1 VSSFD
6 SISQVSEIAFLSA
19 TEQARL
25 VASGELSSVELV
37 ETYLRRI
44 ELLDGALRAFVTVC
58 ADEAL
63 AAARRPRPGPLGGV
77 PIPIKDLTVTAG
89 IRTTFSSRAFADNI
103 PAFDAVVVQR
113 LEAAGAIMIGKT
125 NTPEFGTIPVTES
138 ELNGACRNPWDLE
151 RTPGGSSGGAAA
163 AVAAG
168 LAPAAH
174 GTDGG
179 GSIRIPASCCGLVGL
194 KPSRGRISPAPFLSY
209 EGLSTS
215 GPLARTVRDI
225 ALLLDA
231 MAGSEPGD
239 RFTLPLPDRPF
250 TEQVENPPGPLRI
263 AVTATPP
270 ADEPIDPAC
279 RAALEDAAA
288 LLASLGH
295 EVDEV
300 TPPWR
305 DPELPTAFGH
315 VWRPL
320 PTVYNVEDESLLTP
334 LNRELVERARAT
346 PAPVYVA
353 AAQRLQLAARAV
365 VQFWAGYDVVVTPT
379 LALPPVPIGWLFES
393 EEARGTLGLPFTPFT
408 SISNVTGQPALS
420 VPLHWHDDLPIGVQL
435 IGPPEGDALLLRLA
449 AQLEEAR
456 PWADRYPT
464 HS

>member
-1 VSSFD
+1 MPG
-6 SISQVSEIAFLSA
+6 EIAFLSA

-25 VASGELSSVELV
+25 VAARELSSVELV
-37 ETYLRRI
+37 EAYLRRI
-44 ELLDGALRAFVTVC
+44 ELLDGPLRSFVTVC

-63 AAARRPRPGPLGGV
+63 AEARDPRPGPLSGV

-89 IRTTFSSRAFADNI
+89 IRTTFSCRAFADNV
-103 PAFDAVVVQR
+103 PTFDAVVVQK
-113 LEAAGAIMIGKT
+113 LKAAGAIVIGKT

-179 GSIRIPASCCGLVGL
+179 GSVRIPASCCGLVGL
-194 KPSRGRISPAPFLSY
+194 KPSRGRVSPAPFVSY

-215 GPLARTVRDI
+215 GPLARTVRDV

-231 MAGSEPGD
+231 MTGSEPGD
-239 RFTLPLPDRPF
+239 RFTLPPPERPF
-250 TEQVENPPGPLRI
+250 AEQLEEPPGPLRI
-263 AVTATPP
+263 AVTADPP
-270 ADEPIDPAC
+270 ADEPVDPAC
-279 RAALEDAAA
+279 RSALADAAA

-295 EVDEV
+295 EVEEA

-305 DPELPTAFGH
+305 DPELPSAFGH

-320 PTVYNVEDESLLTP
+320 PTVYNVGDESLLTP
-334 LNRELVERARAT
+334 LNRDLIERAQAT

-353 AAQRLQLAARAV
+353 AAQRLQLAARPV
-365 VQFWAGYDVVVTPT
+365 LQFWADRDVVVTPT
-379 LALPPVPIGWLFES
+379 LALPPVRIGWLFES
-393 EEARGTLGLPFTPFT
+393 EENRRALGLPFTPFT
-408 SISNVTGQPALS
+408 SISNVTGQPAIS
-420 VPLHWHDDLPIGVQL
+420 VPLHWDGDLPIGVQL
-435 IGPPEGDALLLRLA
+435 IGPPEGDGLLLRLA

-456 PWADRYPT
+456 PWGHRRPPHA
-464 HS
+464 

>member
-1 VSSFD
+1 LPD
-6 SISQVSEIAFLSA
+6 EIAFLSA

-25 VASGELSSVELV
+25 VAAGELSAVELV

-44 ELLDGALRAFVTVC
+44 ELLDGPLHAYVTVC

-63 AAARRPRPGPLGGV
+63 AEARVPRPGPLGGV

-89 IRTTFSSRAFADNI
+89 IRTTFSSRAFADNV
-103 PAFDAVVVQR
+103 PTFDAVVVQK
-113 LEAAGAIMIGKT
+113 LKAAGAIVIGKT
-125 NTPEFGTIPVTES
+125 NTPEFGTIPFSES
-138 ELNGACRNPWDLE
+138 ELNGDCRNPWDLE

-194 KPSRGRISPAPFLSY
+194 KPSRGRVSPAPFLSY

-215 GPLARTVRDI
+215 GPLARTVRDV

-231 MAGSEPGD
+231 MTGSEPGD
-239 RFTLPLPDRPF
+239 RYTLPLPDRPF
-250 TEQVENPPGPLRI
+250 TEQVEEPPGRLRI
-263 AVTATPP
+263 AVTAAPP
-270 ADEPIDPAC
+270 ADEPVDPAC
-279 RAALEDAAA
+279 RAALDEAAA

-295 EVDEV
+295 EVDEAM
-300 TPPWR
+300 PPWR
-305 DPELPTAFGH
+305 DPALPSAFGH

-334 LNRELVERARAT
+334 LNRELIERARAT

-353 AAQRLQLAARAV
+353 AAQRLQLVAREV
-365 VQFWAGYDVVVTPT
+365 VRFWADYDVVVTPT

-393 EEARGTLGLPFTPFT
+393 EENRRSLGLPFTPFT
-408 SISNVTGQPALS
+408 SISNVTGQPAVS
-420 VPLHWHDDLPIGVQL
+420 VPLHWDGGLPIGIQL

-456 PWADRYPT
+456 PWASRRPP

>member
-1 VSSFD
+1 MEEV
-6 SISQVSEIAFLSA
+6 AFLPA

-25 VASGELSSVELV
+25 VAAAELSSVELV

-44 ELLDGALRAFVTVC
+44 ELLDGPLRAFVTVC
-58 ADEAL
+58 ADEAI
-63 AAARRPRPGPLGGV
+63 AEAREPRPGPLGGV

-89 IRTTFSSRAFADNI
+89 IRTTFSCRAFADNV
-103 PAFDAVVVQR
+103 PSHDAVVVQK
-113 LEAAGAIMIGKT
+113 LKSAGAIVIGKT

-138 ELNGACRNPWDLE
+138 ELNGDCRNPWDLG

-168 LAPAAH
+168 LAPAAQ

-179 GSIRIPASCCGLVGL
+179 GSVRIPASCCGLVGL

-215 GPLARTVRDI
+215 GPLARTVRDA
-225 ALLLDA
+225 ALLLDV
-231 MAGSEPGD
+231 MTGSEPGD

-250 TEQVENPPGPLRI
+250 TEQLDEPPGRLRI
-263 AVTATPP
+263 AVTATSP
-270 ADEPIDPAC
+270 AEHPVDPAC
-279 RAALEDAAA
+279 RAALDNAAA

-295 EVDEV
+295 EVDEA

-305 DPELPTAFGH
+305 DPELPSAFGH

-320 PTVYNVEDESLLTP
+320 PAIYNVEDESLLTP
-334 LNRELVERARAT
+334 LNRDMIERARAT
-346 PAPVYVA
+346 PSPVFVA
-353 AAQRLQLAARAV
+353 ASQRLQLTARAV
-365 VQFWAGYDVVVTPT
+365 LRFWAEYDVVLTPT
-379 LALPPVPIGWLFES
+379 LAVPPVPIGWLFES
-393 EEARGTLGLPFTPFT
+393 EEARRSLGLPFTPFT
-408 SISNVTGQPALS
+408 SIANVTGQPAMS
-420 VPLHWHDDLPIGVQL
+420 VPLYWDGDLPIGVQL
-435 IGPPEGDALLLRLA
+435 IGPPEGDGLLLRLA

-456 PWADRYPT
+456 PWAGRRPP